1 MKEFTNVCIL
11 VGCETK
17 ANTHVLDVEVSD
29 LSRWLFGFEFLEVRR
44 HPCRSHYCQRVRS
57 SWRNRSVE
65 IPESFPCI
73 AEVA

>member
-44 HPCRSHYCQRVRS
+44 HRVPAQQQIDVVLHEALARDLAGAL
-57 SWRNRSVE
+57 N
-65 IPESFPCI
+65 
-73 AEVA
+73 